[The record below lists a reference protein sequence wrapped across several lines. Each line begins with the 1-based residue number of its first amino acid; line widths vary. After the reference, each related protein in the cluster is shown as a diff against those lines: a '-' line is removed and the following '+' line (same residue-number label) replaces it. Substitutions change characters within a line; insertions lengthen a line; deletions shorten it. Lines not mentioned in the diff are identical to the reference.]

1 MTNQELPFLPEQ
13 KPSRRDRAAA
23 LFRRKEGEWISATEL
38 VQFGIGGWRTR
49 VSECRTML
57 GMDIVNRQH
66 HLKNGVII
74 SEYKFTKEAR
84 CSD

>member
-1 MTNQELPFLPEQ
+1 MTNQELPFLLEQ

-84 CSD
+84 CND